1 MAISAEQLNVI
12 LSARDKEFQRKMRD
26 AERRVQRFQKKS
38 TASLSQASKGFDLV
52 SAAARRVLPALAAGV
67 VIGQLQ
73 RITAEMDEIGKKA
86 DQIGV
91 TTDALQELRF
101 VAEGAG
107 VSQEKFTSSLERFS
121 KRLGEAEM
129 GTGAAKNALEE
140 LNLEASDLTAMS
152 LDDALGV
159 IADKMQQI
167 ESPTERAALAAAL
180 FGREGV
186 AMVNM
191 LREGSDALDGM
202 RQSARDA
209 GAVID
214 EDLIRNAEEAQTG
227 LDAAARVIKAQLS
240 VALAELVP
248 IIVAGAE
255 GFASFVKNVVGAIKA
270 VDEFLDPQS
279 DLEIATDNV
288 VKAMGDE
295 ILQSQKLEIALGKS
309 TNMSVDAAR
318 KKLEEAKARHEN
330 AKAAIAEQRAL
341 QIGSGQYQ
349 DLTDQISRLSSD
361 VESLESLDDR
371 MQDLPDGYN
380 LPGITADEGS
390 RVAEMVNLQRQLNAA
405 IQERHQILQQDEE
418 MTDQLERT
426 ESNISDLEEALS
438 NASNGMV
445 SFGDSIVE
453 PVEASER
460 LAGGTSRASRS
471 TQDLIDNL
479 AQAAPVFD
487 ALGISVEQT
496 DDIFKQ
502 VESSMESAF
511 MSMIDGTMSAKDAFR
526 SMAADIIR
534 ELFRV
539 LVVQRLVGSFSSGG
553 GGILGSV
560 FTGLT
565 GKASGG
571 SVQAGQP
578 YMTGESGRE
587 LFVPQTNGRILSPA
601 QTNSAMG
608 GGGDNVTVNQTINV
622 STGVQQTVRTEIKS
636 LMPQIAESAKGA
648 VVDAKR
654 RGGSYGRSFT

>member
-38 TASLSQASKGFDLV
+38 TDSLSQASKGFDLV
-52 SAAARRVLPALAAGV
+52 SAAARRILPALAAGV

-107 VSQEKFTSSLERFS
+107 VTQEKFTSSLERFS

-129 GTGAAKNALEE
+129 GTGAAKNALEQ
-140 LNLEASDLTAMS
+140 LNLQASDLTAMS

-214 EDLIRNAEEAQTG
+214 EDLIRNAEEAQTR

-270 VDEFLDPQS
+270 VDQFLDPQS
-279 DLEIATDNV
+279 DLEVAIDNV
-288 VKAMGDE
+288 VLAMGDE
-295 ILQSQKLEIALGKS
+295 IEQSKQLAIALGTS
-309 TNMSVDAAR
+309 TNMSVEAA
-318 KKLEEAKARHEN
+318 KEKLKEAKARHEN
-330 AKAAIAEQRAL
+330 AKAALAERQAIMSSLEAKIADMRSMGE
-341 QIGSGQYQ
+341 GSGRSARGARLGA
-349 DLTDQISRLSSD
+349 DRLSNR
-361 VESLESLDDR
+361 L
-371 MQDLPDGYN
+371 
-380 LPGITADEGS
+380 
-390 RVAEMVNLQRQLNAA
+390 
-405 IQERHQILQQDEE
+405 EE
-418 MTDQLERT
+418 MRADSAGIEEQFSRT
-426 ESNISDLEEALS
+426 EANVNRLDTAIS
-438 NASNGMV
+438 NASDGIVDFGNSSAETITRSDRLSNSV
-445 SFGDSIVE
+445 SRTATST
-453 PVEASER
+453 
-460 LAGGTSRASRS
+460 AG
-471 TQDLIDNL
+471 LVDNL
-479 AQAAPVFD
+479 ADAEAALK
-487 ALGISVEQT
+487 ALGLSGDQIDKIFEQFGKTIDEAGPALEALGLNVEQT
-496 DDIFKQ
+496 ENLFKQ

-526 SMAADIIR
+526 SMASDIIR

-565 GKASGG
+565 GRASGG

-601 QTNSAMG
+601 QTNNAMG

-654 RGGSYGRSFT
+654 RGGSYGRSFA